1 MKKQSGFTLIELMIV
16 VAIVAI
22 LAAVAMPAY
31 QTYTAKAR
39 FSEVINAVNP
49 IKTQVELCYLN
60 TQAFTACKLGASG
73 EGWSFKAAAT
83 DYAAGHVASI
93 GVTDGKI
100 VATADKTAGLN
111 GQTYSIEPS
120 ANNGSV
126 VWALSATADNIT
138 CKAQEIC

>member
-39 FSEVINAVNP
+39 FSEVVNSVNP
-49 IKTQVELCYLN
+49 IKAQVELCYLN
-60 TQAFTACKLGASG
+60 TQAFTACDLGASG
-73 EGWSFKAAAT
+73 EGWSFKAAAA

-93 GVTDGKI
+93 SVTDGKI
-100 VATADKTAGLN
+100 LVTADTTGGLN
-111 GQTYSIEPS
+111 GQTYSIEPT
-120 ANNGSV
+120 ATNGSV
-126 VWALSATADNIT
+126 VWALSATAANIT
-138 CKAQEIC
+138 CRAQDIC